1 LSSCPCPLNPSR
13 AEITRM
19 QSSFVGELFNRHRK
33 KRLFPVMADLI
44 ALHGALNRS
53 LYAGPLCATAAG
65 GVDENTVF
73 CLSPGTICL
82 ALNYDFD
89 ALMTVGELTFE
100 AFLDTYRA
108 QKTFLVIYNDG
119 GVVKT
124 EILDRDLVRLLG
136 ALTGAETLRQVCVK
150 GNIKIQK
157 KIFDFLE
164 HAVNE
169 QMIRTVS

>member
-1 LSSCPCPLNPSR
+1 
-13 AEITRM
+13 
-19 QSSFVGELFNRHRK
+19 
-33 KRLFPVMADLI
+33 MADII

-53 LYAGPLCATAAG
+53 LYAGPLSGSVAG
-65 GVDENTVF
+65 GVDENTMF
-73 CLSPGTICL
+73 CLSPGTIYL

-124 EILDRDLVRLLG
+124 KVIDREESRLLG
-136 ALTGAETLRQVCVK
+136 ALTGAETLRQICARE
-150 GNIKIQK
+150 NIKISK
-157 KIFDFLE
+157 KIFDFLR

-169 QMIRTVS
+169 QMICEHEDALKLLSLNLNILI